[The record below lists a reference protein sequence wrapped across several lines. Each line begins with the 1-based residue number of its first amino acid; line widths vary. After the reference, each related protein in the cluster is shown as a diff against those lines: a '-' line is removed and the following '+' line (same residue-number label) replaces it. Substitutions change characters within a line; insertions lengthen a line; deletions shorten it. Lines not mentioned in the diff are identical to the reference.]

1 MAVKK
6 GDKIKVE
13 YTGTFE
19 DGTVFDSTE
28 KHGAPLEF
36 EAGAGMVIKG
46 FDEAVMG
53 MKKGE
58 EKEFTIE
65 PKNGYGDYNP
75 ELIKKVSKD
84 KIPDGKELKEG
95 MMIALQAPNGMQI
108 PGKIAGATEDEI
120 SLDLNHPLAGKTL
133 KFRIKITEIGTA

>member
-1 MAVKK
+1 MTVKK
-6 GDKIKVE
+6 GDKVKVE

-36 EAGAGMVIKG
+36 QVGAGMVIKG
-46 FDEAVMG
+46 FDEAVKG

-58 EKEFTIE
+58 EKEFMIE
-65 PKNGYGDYNP
+65 PKEGYGDYNP

-84 KIPDGKELKEG
+84 KIPDGKDLKEG

-108 PGKIAGATEDEI
+108 PGKIAGVTDNEI

-133 KFRIKITEIGTA
+133 KFRIKITEIAA